1 MHAGIITISC
11 YIRTVLLHYY
21 FAFVRDMMDL
31 FDFHNSDNC
40 DAYDIIS
47 CLNERLL
54 MVQGILRLASGRM
67 HDLRR
72 EINRIRLRIRQL
84 TRHDSLVL
92 RHDLEN
98 RLRLYDQWKRRF
110 RFMVRERRRIV
121 RHLDFMNDDLF
132 W

>member
-1 MHAGIITISC
+1 
-11 YIRTVLLHYY
+11 
-21 FAFVRDMMDL
+21 MDL
-31 FDFHNSDNC
+31 LDFRTSDNC

-54 MVQGILRLASGRM
+54 MVQGILRLVSGRM

-92 RHDLEN
+92 RNDLAN
-98 RLRLYDQWKRRF
+98 RLRLYEQWKRRF
-110 RFMVRERRRIV
+110 QLMVRERRRLV
-121 RHLDFMNDDLF
+121 RHLDFLNDDLY